1 MTGLWPHSNG
11 CTRNSVPLDS
21 RHRTFVELQDDPDY
35 VTGYMGK
42 WHLGDENERQRGF
55 HEWISTEGASD
66 YARFLI
72 EKGESPDKGPDKF
85 STERVSCL
93 PLEISKPRFL
103 EENACDF
110 IRKNKKTPF
119 VLYVAFVEPHS
130 PYFGPLNDEHALTD
144 VILDETSSDTF
155 SSEIPLRYR
164 LMQEWQEEQAVLDRK
179 RLPEPYYFG
188 LTQEEYRTIRQRYLG
203 LVTMVDRSIGG
214 ILACLDDNGL
224 RENTIVVHTSDHGDM
239 LGAHR
244 LFGKEVMYEES
255 TRVPLLV
262 SMPGQTR
269 IERIEQP
276 VSHIDLVP
284 TLLDLLGSSPKEAC
298 QGTTL
303 APLLRG
309 DTGQPRPVFIEWS
322 PNRTKLVKRSVVS
335 SSHRAKRA
343 MEESTRSIVT
353 PDGWKCS
360 LRDCDAGELY
370 RLTDDPRERV
380 NLFNDQRY
388 SEVVSRCRFEIQ
400 RWQESV
406 GDTLKL

>member
-1 MTGLWPHSNG
+1 MTGLWPHTNG

-21 RHRTFVELQDDPDY
+21 HHRTFVELQDDPEY
-35 VTGYMGK
+35 VAGYMGK
-42 WHLGDENERQRGF
+42 WHLGNENERQRGF
-55 HEWISTEGASD
+55 NEWISTEGASD
-66 YARFLI
+66 YARFLM

-85 STERVSCL
+85 STEKESRL
-93 PLEISKPRFL
+93 PLELSKPQFL

-110 IRKNKKTPF
+110 IRRYKTTPF
-119 VLYVAFVEPHS
+119 ILYVAFVEPHS
-130 PYFGPLNDEHALTD
+130 PYFGPLNAEHALTE
-144 VILDETSSDTF
+144 VTLDETSGDAPSSDV
-155 SSEIPLRYR
+155 PLRYR
-164 LMQEWQEEQAVLDRK
+164 LMREWQEEQALLDRK

-188 LTQEEYRTIRQRYLG
+188 LTPEEYRTIRQRYLG

-214 ILACLDDNGL
+214 ILACLEDHGL

-244 LFGKEVMYEES
+244 LFGKEVMYEEA

-262 SMPGQTR
+262 SMAGQTR
-269 IERIEQP
+269 IKRIEQP

-284 TLLDLLGSSPKEAC
+284 TLLDLLGSSPKDAC

-309 DTGQPRPVFIEWS
+309 DAGQPSPVFIEWS

-335 SSHRAKRA
+335 SSRRAKRA

-353 PDGWKCS
+353 PDGWKCN
-360 LRDCDAGELY
+360 LRDCDISELY
-370 RLTDDPRERV
+370 RLADDPRERV

-388 SEVVSRCRFEIQ
+388 SDVVSRCRFEIQ